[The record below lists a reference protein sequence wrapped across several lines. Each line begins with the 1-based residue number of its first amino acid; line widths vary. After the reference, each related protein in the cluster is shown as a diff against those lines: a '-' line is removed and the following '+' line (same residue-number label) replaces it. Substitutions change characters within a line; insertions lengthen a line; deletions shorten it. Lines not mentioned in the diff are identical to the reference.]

1 LGADFGVGIGERW
14 FEDYRAGAVYEYGYV
29 SVSAD
34 DMLEFARRFD
44 PQPIHV
50 DPEFAAGGP
59 YVG

>member
-1 LGADFGVGIGERW
+1 MGADFGVGIGERW
-14 FEDYRAGAVYEYGYV
+14 FEDYHAGAVYEYGYV